1 MDLPLS
7 SVRTALIERSSV
19 LLLFL
24 LRFGRGYNNN
34 FFLFCF
40 NLPRWPMWVWP
51 AAGQVCARRVSQ
63 WRNVSGAFRRR
74 FPVRVS
80 CRRLR
85 ASILHRHGPLL
96 PTEVLRHV
104 PGPQT
109 EVPLVHL
116 VNVSSSE
123 VEISICDLR
132 TLTLCSDF
140 LLFSPFFLFYL
151 LFFLP
156 PPLAIQ
162 LHSDTDP

>member
-1 MDLPLS
+1 M
-7 SVRTALIERSSV
+7 
-19 LLLFL
+19 
-24 LRFGRGYNNN
+24 
-34 FFLFCF
+34 
-40 NLPRWPMWVWP
+40 
-51 AAGQVCARRVSQ
+51 CARRVSQ

-140 LLFSPFFLFYL
+140 CY
-151 LFFLP
+151 FLP
-156 PPLAIQ
+156 SFCSIFFSFCLRLSPSSCTQTQIHNHCSLILSSLPLKESLAS
-162 LHSDTDP
+162 LL